1 MATFPTLKSGAAA
14 QYPLGWSAQYV
25 TQAVQFLDGS
35 RHRYRIAGGA
45 LRRWQVK
52 LDLLDESELG
62 AVIAFVDGQGS
73 DAFTFVD
80 PVSGASAEKCVL
92 SGDPFQALMDDE
104 MHGRASL
111 VIEEIR

>member
-1 MATFPTLKSGAAA
+1 MATFPTLKTGAAA
-14 QYPLGWSAQYV
+14 QYPLGWTARYA

-35 RHRYRIAGGA
+35 SQRYRISGGG
-45 LRRWQVK
+45 LRRWQIS

-73 DAFTFVD
+73 DVFAFVD
-80 PVSGASAEKCVL
+80 PVTGATVDTCVL
-92 SGDPFQALMDDE
+92 SGDPFKASMTDE